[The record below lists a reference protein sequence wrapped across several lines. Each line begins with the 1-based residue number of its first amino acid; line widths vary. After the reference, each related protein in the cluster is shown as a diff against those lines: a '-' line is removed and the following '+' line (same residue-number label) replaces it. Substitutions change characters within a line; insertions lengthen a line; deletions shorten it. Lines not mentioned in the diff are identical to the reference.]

1 MNAESSRSHLVLSVI
16 IEATNK
22 TNGQVNRGKV
32 RYEEAI
38 TVIWKSLNQFSK
50 VQSMNANRLA

>member
-1 MNAESSRSHLVLSVI
+1 MNAESSRSHLILSVI

-32 RYEEAI
+32 R
-38 TVIWKSLNQFSK
+38 FSSHQTHQNPVTAYLK
-50 VQSMNANRLA
+50 TKIMLVG